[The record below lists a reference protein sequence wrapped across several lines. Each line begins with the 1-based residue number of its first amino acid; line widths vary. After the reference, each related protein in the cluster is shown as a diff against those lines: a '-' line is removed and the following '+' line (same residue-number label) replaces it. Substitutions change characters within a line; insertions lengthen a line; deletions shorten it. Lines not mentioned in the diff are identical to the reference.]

1 MRRMAGAG
9 VLGMLLSAGV
19 SFADTIHL
27 KDGRSLEV
35 EGWRYQGDQV
45 VFEIAG
51 GSVTI
56 PRSLVERIEASPP
69 PAARAAASASANPA
83 PASPDALPGAAPPLP
98 RPAAGTRRETPLLPP
113 ATVSGSLSD
122 DEMRETLEILKR
134 DLREQPRRREA
145 DAREIARGLSVL
157 AARADERRDLA
168 TAGSLYREALTYD
181 PRCLLALIGLSSNYL
196 KEGKDLYARAQIQE
210 GLVSHPKDPSLRDLL
225 GTVYYR
231 EENLPDAISEWETS
245 LSLRSNP
252 RVAAHL
258 EKARRELAVSRDF
271 DGTEAPHFT
280 LRYEGGGLSSPDI
293 ATSIRD
299 YLEEKYRDLSERF
312 QFAPPGPIV
321 TILYPSREFHEM
333 TRLPASV
340 SGLFDGK
347 IRIPIGGVKVL
358 NPEIRAVLV
367 HELTHAFV
375 FGKTAGNCPRWL
387 QEGLAQLAEG
397 RPLPASEERCL
408 ARDLA
413 ASEGRSWYDAL
424 TYASALSF
432 TRYLSERFGFSAL
445 VEALDGMHGGLTA
458 EEALRETTREDFAE
472 LQKGWMDDL
481 LKKFSERS

>member
-1 MRRMAGAG
+1 MRRMAWAG
-9 VLGMLLSAGV
+9 VLGMFLSAGAF
-19 SFADTIHL
+19 FADTIHL

-35 EGWRYQGDQV
+35 EGWQYRGDQI

-56 PRSLVERIEASPP
+56 PRSLVERIEASPT
-69 PAARAAASASANPA
+69 PASRAAADSANPA
-83 PASPDALPGAAPPLP
+83 PAPPDSRPGGAPPLP
-98 RPAAGTRRETPLLPP
+98 QPPAGNSRETPPPPP
-113 ATVSGSLSD
+113 ATASGSLTD
-122 DEMRETLEILKR
+122 DQIREILESLKR

-157 AARADERRDLA
+157 AARADRRRDFSA
-168 TAGSLYREALTYD
+168 TGSLYREALTYD
-181 PRCLLALIGLSSNYL
+181 PLCLVALIGLSGNYL

-210 GLVSHPKDPSLRDLL
+210 GLISYPKDPSLHDLL

-231 EENLPDAISEWETS
+231 EENLPDAISEWEIS
-245 LSLRSNP
+245 LSLRDDP
-252 RVAAHL
+252 RVAEHL

-280 LRYEGGGLSSPDI
+280 LRYEGGDLSSPDI
-293 ATSIRD
+293 GTSIRD
-299 YLEEKYRDLSERF
+299 FLEEKHRDLSERF
-312 QFAPPGPIV
+312 QFTPPGPIV

-347 IRIPIGGVKVL
+347 IRIPVGGVKVL

-375 FGKTAGNCPRWL
+375 SGKTAGNCPRWL
-387 QEGLAQLAEG
+387 QEGLAQMLEG
-397 RPLPASEERCL
+397 RPLPASEERGL

-413 ASEGRSWYDAL
+413 ASEGRSWYDTF
-424 TYASALSF
+424 TYPSALSF
-432 TRYLSERFGFSAL
+432 TRYLSGRFGFSAL
-445 VEALDGMHGGLTA
+445 VEALDGMRGGLTA
-458 EEALRETTREDFAE
+458 EEALREATREAFAD

-481 LKKFSERS
+481 LKRFSERS